1 MEYTCSDYKSTD
13 LKILM
18 HHIYEYRKGIR
29 NLVLHTMSADEKI
42 LAEDLLGKRGIS
54 FYTQTVNSKK
64 INVFFGKEAS
74 VKIIQSFG
82 NLSLSKFT
90 NEQDFILGIMLGYD
104 RNQQCDRYVKRE
116 KLAEKNNTQL
126 IAS

>member
-1 MEYTCSDYKSTD
+1 MEYTCSDYQSTD

-29 NLVLHTMSADEKI
+29 NLVLHTMSANEKV

-82 NLSLSKFT
+82 HLSLSYFT
-90 NEQDFILGIMLGYD
+90 SEQDFILGIMLGYD

-116 KLAEKNNTQL
+116 NLAENNKIQL